1 MYDRPRDNSQD
12 HIRWTLNVEWMLF
25 NCLARRCWIRHPLH
39 LSSVFIPYLWTGW
52 WWWWSRSISWNV
64 FIFASVGTLHFLY
77 YYYLFSSMDG
87 WVEWSAK
94 DCPFHRGILCR
105 HVSCMFTRVWCNTEI
120 TTTIPDL
127 ERDCTWA
134 RKNTREL
141 HRIAT
146 IVVMEDNGGNIKGR
160 KRLD

>member
-1 MYDRPRDNSQD
+1 MG
-12 HIRWTLNVEWMLF
+12 E
-25 NCLARRCWIRHPLH
+25 
-39 LSSVFIPYLWTGW
+39 LSGVLKTVHSTAEFFG
-52 WWWWSRSISWNV
+52 
-64 FIFASVGTLHFLY
+64 
-77 YYYLFSSMDG
+77 
-87 WVEWSAK
+87 
-94 DCPFHRGILCR
+94 R

-141 HRIAT
+141 HRITT
-146 IVVMEDNGGNIKGR
+146 IVVMENNEGNIKGR